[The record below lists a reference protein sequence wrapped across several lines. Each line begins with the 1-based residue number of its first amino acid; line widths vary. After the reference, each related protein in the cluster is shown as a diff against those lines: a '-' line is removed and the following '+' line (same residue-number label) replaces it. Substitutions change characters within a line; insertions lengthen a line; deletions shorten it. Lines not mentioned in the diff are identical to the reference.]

1 MTRVVWQSG
10 ADRLAELAR
19 TAPLPVVPPSFLFL
33 RHGET
38 DGNLKGHY
46 QREDQPLN
54 ATGEAQAAAAARILA
69 GEAIGEIVASPMA
82 RAWRTASLAAEPHAL
97 APQPEHRI
105 RERVFAALF
114 GQPNHDFD
122 WAKDP
127 PGCET
132 LHDFVTRVRS
142 GLADA
147 LATEAPPGRERL
159 VVAHGGVLLVLTALL
174 DIDLHADLHRNA
186 TPLRF
191 RRNGAGWRAER
202 LGPDA
207 AS

>member
-1 MTRVVWQSG
+1 MTRVVWQAG
-10 ADRLAELAR
+10 ADRLAEVAR
-19 TAPLPVVPPSFLFL
+19 SETLRVVPSSFLFL

-38 DGNLKGHY
+38 DGNLRGHY

-54 ATGEAQAAAAARILA
+54 ATGEAQAAAAARALA
-69 GEAIGEIVASPMA
+69 GEAIGDIVASPMA
-82 RAWRTASLAAEPHAL
+82 RAWRTAALAAEPHAL

-105 RERVFAALF
+105 RERVFTALF
-114 GQPNHDFD
+114 GQPNQDFD
-122 WAKDP
+122 WSNDP

-132 LHDFVTRVRS
+132 LGDFVSRVRS

-147 LATEAPPGRERL
+147 LATHAAPGRERL

-174 DIDLHADLHRNA
+174 DVDLHPDLHRNA

-191 RRNGAGWRAER
+191 RRAGQGWSAER
-202 LGPDA
+202 IGA
-207 AS
+207 

>member
-1 MTRVVWQSG
+1 MTRVVWQAG
-10 ADRLAELAR
+10 ADRLAEVAR
-19 TAPLPVVPPSFLFL
+19 GEPLNVAPSSFLFL

-54 ATGEAQAAAAARILA
+54 ATGEAQAEAAARLLA
-69 GEAIGEIVASPMA
+69 GEPVGDIVASPMA
-82 RAWRTASLAAEPHAL
+82 RAWRTAALAAAPHAL
-97 APQPEHRI
+97 TPQPEHRI
-105 RERVFAALF
+105 RERVFTALF
-114 GQPNHDFD
+114 GQPNHEFD
-122 WAKDP
+122 WSRDP

-132 LHDFVTRVRS
+132 LDAFVSRVRS

-147 LATEAPPGRERL
+147 LSSAAAPGRERL

-174 DIDLHADLHRNA
+174 DIDLHPDLHRNA

-191 RRNGAGWRAER
+191 NRDGGRWQARRVGA
-202 LGPDA
+202 P
-207 AS
+207 

>member
-1 MTRVVWQSG
+1 MANMFWQAG
-10 ADRLAELAR
+10 AGRLAEVAR
-19 TAPLPVVPPSFLFL
+19 SEALRVVPSSFIFL

-38 DGNLKGHY
+38 DGNLKGLY

-54 ATGEAQAAAAARILA
+54 DTGEAQAAAAARILA
-69 GEAIGEIVASPMA
+69 GEPVGEIVASPMA

-105 RERVFAALF
+105 RERVFTALF

-122 WAKDP
+122 WGRDP

-132 LHDFVTRVRS
+132 LGEFVSRVRS

-147 LATEAPPGRERL
+147 LATDAPAGRERL
-159 VVAHGGVLLVLTALL
+159 VVAHGGVLLVLSALL
-174 DIDLHADLHRNA
+174 EIDLHADLHRNA

-191 RRNGAGWRAER
+191 RRAGNGWTAER
-202 LGPDA
+202 IGA
-207 AS
+207 

>member
-1 MTRVVWQSG
+1 MANVFWQAG
-10 ADRLAELAR
+10 ADRLADVAR
-19 TAPLPVVPPSFLFL
+19 SEALRVVPRSFLFL

-38 DGNLKGHY
+38 DGNLKGLY

-54 ATGEAQAAAAARILA
+54 ATGEAQAQAASRVLA
-69 GEAIGEIVASPMA
+69 GEPVGDIVASPMA
-82 RAWRTASLAAEPHAL
+82 RAWRTASLAAAPHAL

-105 RERVFAALF
+105 RERVFTALF
-114 GQPNHDFD
+114 GQPNQDFD
-122 WAKDP
+122 WSQDP

-132 LHDFVTRVRS
+132 LHEFVSRVRS

-147 LATEAPPGRERL
+147 LATPSAPGRERL

-174 DIDLHADLHRNA
+174 HVDLHADLHRNA

-191 RRNGAGWRAER
+191 RHDAGGWNAER
-202 LGPDA
+202 IGA
-207 AS
+207 

>member
-1 MTRVVWQSG
+1 MTRIVPTAG
-10 ADRLAELAR
+10 IDRLTEIAR
-19 TAPLPVVPPSFLFL
+19 SVATPIAPDTFLFL

-38 DGNLKGHY
+38 DGNLKGLY

-54 ATGEAQAAAAARILA
+54 ATGEAQAAAAAQALA
-69 GEAIGEIVASPMA
+69 SAPVADIVASPMA
-82 RAWRTASLAAEPHAL
+82 RAWRTASLAAAPHGL

-105 RERVFAALF
+105 RERVFTALF
-114 GQPNHDFD
+114 GQPNQDFD

-132 LHDFVTRVRS
+132 LEAFVTRVRA

-147 LATEAPPGRERL
+147 LAAPAPTPGRERL
-159 VVAHGGVLLVLTALL
+159 VVAHGGVLLVLTAML
-174 DIDLHADLHRNA
+174 DLTLPGALHRNA

-191 RRNGAGWRAER
+191 RRAGAAWQAER
-202 LGPDA
+202 IG
-207 AS
+207 S

>member
-1 MTRVVWQSG
+1 MANMFWQAG
-10 ADRLAELAR
+10 ADRLAAAAR
-19 TAPLPVVPPSFLFL
+19 REALRVAPSSFLFL

-38 DGNLKGHY
+38 DGNLRGHY

-54 ATGEAQAAAAARILA
+54 ATGEAQAAAAARILS
-69 GEAIGEIVASPMA
+69 GEPVGDIVASPMP
-82 RAWRTASLAAEPHAL
+82 RAWRTASLAAAPHAL
-97 APQPEHRI
+97 SPQADERI
-105 RERVFAALF
+105 RERVFTALF

-122 WAKDP
+122 WGRDP

-132 LHDFVTRVRS
+132 LDEFVTRVRS

-147 LATEAPPGRERL
+147 LATHAAPGRERL

-174 DIDLHADLHRNA
+174 EIDLDAGLHRNA

-191 RRNGAGWRAER
+191 RRAAGGWAAQRIGA
-202 LGPDA
+202 
-207 AS
+207 